1 MNKQKEELSVN
12 KKLEILKEQENH
24 KNKKIDKSYANQH
37 IRVLDEDD
45 GYHD

>member
-1 MNKQKEELSVN
+1 MNKEKEELSKV
-12 KKLEILKEQENH
+12 EIPKEQEE
-24 KNKKIDKSYANQH
+24 KDKKVNVSYKKLD

>member
-1 MNKQKEELSVN
+1 VKKEKEELSN

-24 KNKKIDKSYANQH
+24 KDKKIDKSYANQH

>member
-1 MNKQKEELSVN
+1 MNKQKEEISN
-12 KKLEILKEQENH
+12 KKLEILKEQE
-24 KNKKIDKSYANQH
+24 KLQDKKIEKSYANQH

>member
-1 MNKQKEELSVN
+1 MDKQKEEISN
-12 KKLEILKEQENH
+12 KKLEILKEQE
-24 KNKKIDKSYANQH
+24 KLQDKKIEKSYANQH

>member
-1 MNKQKEELSVN
+1 VKKEKEELSN
-12 KKLEILKEQENH
+12 KKSEILKEQENH
-24 KNKKIDKSYANQH
+24 NDKKIDKSYANQH